1 MDVRWFDKSKFGLNQ
16 WVVDTVHLWG
26 ESPEGLW
33 SIVFYDTVSY
43 FVAELS
49 YSSDVQIEYYKLKN
63 ARTCTTSVVYCL
75 FTLANQTEI
84 LASTNTDKGSLFS

>member
-1 MDVRWFDKSKFGLNQ
+1 MILPWTLLFVGTGTQTLLMDVRWFDKSKLGLRL

-49 YSSDVQIEYYKLKN
+49 YSSDI
-63 ARTCTTSVVYCL
+63 
-75 FTLANQTEI
+75 
-84 LASTNTDKGSLFS
+84 